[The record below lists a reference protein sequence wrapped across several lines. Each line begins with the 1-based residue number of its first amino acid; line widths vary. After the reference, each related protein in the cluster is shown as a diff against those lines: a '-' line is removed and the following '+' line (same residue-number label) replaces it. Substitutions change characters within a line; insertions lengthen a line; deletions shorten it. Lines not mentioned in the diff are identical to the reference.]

1 VVTRVIQLCARNPG
15 PVLVATAAALLC
27 SAWSVRR
34 LQLDA
39 VPDVSEPQVLV
50 LSEWMGRSP
59 TRVEDQVT
67 YPLVTALVPARGVT
81 AVRGTSMP
89 GMSFVQVV
97 FEEGTDL
104 RQARSQV
111 AELLPSLHD
120 RLPEGVAPRLGPDA
134 AATGWIFQY
143 RLVDRSGRRGL
154 DELRAFQDFTL
165 RYALGAVPGVAEVAT
180 VGGQQRQYQVVIDPD
195 RLRAHGVGLPEV
207 VAAVRDAGEEVGG
220 GVLEL
225 SGREYYLRGGGSVQ
239 AVDDLE
245 AVAVRGAGP
254 DGAPVLLRD
263 LAEVH
268 LGPDARRGIL
278 DWNGEGEAVGGVVVM
293 RQGENALQV
302 IERVKARLEALRPG
316 FPAGVEVETAYDRSG
331 LVQRAVATLR
341 RAVLE
346 EGLVVAAV
354 VLAFLLH
361 LRSALVPI
369 LSLPVVVALAFVPM
383 ALLGIPATIMSLGGI
398 AIALGATVDAEIVM
412 IEACHRKLEHAPP
425 GADRRALLAEA
436 GREVTPALFFS
447 LLVVAA
453 AFLPVFTLTGR
464 AGRLF
469 APLAWTKT
477 FVMLAAAVLSVT
489 LAPVLRDLLVR
500 GPVRPES
507 RHALSRLVTA
517 LYRPFVFVALRRPR
531 TTLLIGLLA
540 ILSAVPLARRL
551 GQEFMPPLDEGD
563 LLYMPTSW
571 PGLSAAEAARQLRAQ
586 DRVLRSFPEVESV
599 FGKAGRAETATDPAP
614 LSMVETT
621 VRLRPP
627 ERWRAVRQARWYS
640 AWAPAPLARLLRL
653 AWPEER
659 RITRD
664 ELVAELSQA
673 MRFPGWTAAY
683 TQPIQARVD
692 MLASGVRTPVGLKLL
707 GSSIEEL
714 DRMGAALERILAP
727 VPGTRSVLYERSAGG
742 LYLDLIPRREALA
755 RSGLTVADLHRA
767 IEAAVG
773 GVPAGTAA
781 AGRSRFAI
789 SVRYQADLR
798 TDLDRLRG
806 LPVVA
811 GGARVPAAAARP
823 AVGPPTAP
831 DGGGHRPGH
840 AATTGALVGIAREG
854 PEPGAAADLAALP
867 LVDQA
872 ALSAAE
878 PSGAGATF
886 PLGELATLRIVGG
899 PAMVRDE
906 NGFLA
911 GYVHV
916 DADPGRRDLRGYV
929 ADARAAVA
937 AAQASGVLR
946 VPEGHSLEWTGQHLL
961 LEQLHARLR
970 LILPLTLLLVVGLL
984 WLLFRNLTEALIVL
998 LSVPFA
1004 LVGSVW
1010 LLWLLDYRLSTAVW
1024 VGIIALVGLAAQTG
1038 VVMIVY
1044 IDAAFERRRRAG
1056 RIRDPSDVVW
1066 AHLEGTVQRVRPK
1079 LMTVA
1084 TMLGGLLPLLWAT
1097 GSGADV
1103 LRRLAAPMVGGLV
1116 TSAFLTLE
1124 LIPVVYT
1131 YWRQEQLLWE
1141 RLAALDPARLRSL
1154 VGPAVLV
1161 RAGLAAA
1168 ALATASPAYLDL
1180 PAWAPASALAA
1191 SAGAALAGA
1200 LTYLGRR
1207 PAAARLAWAG
1217 RPAPLDLAAPG
1228 A

>member
-1 VVTRVIQLCARNPG
+1 MVTRIIQLCARNPG
-15 PVLVATAAALLC
+15 PVLVAVVAALLC
-27 SAWSVRR
+27 SAWSLRR

-67 YPLVTALVPARGVT
+67 YPLVTALVPARGVA

-97 FEEGTDL
+97 FEEGTDP

-111 AELLPSLHD
+111 AELLPALHD

-134 AATGWIFQY
+134 GATGWIFQY
-143 RLVDRSGRRGL
+143 RLVDRTGRRSL

-180 VGGQQRQYQVVIDPD
+180 VGGQQRQYQVVVDPD
-195 RLRAHGVGLPEV
+195 RLRAYGVGLGEV
-207 VAAVRDAGEEVGG
+207 VAAVRDAGEEAGG

-225 SGREYYLRGGGSVQ
+225 AGREYYLRGGGSVE
-239 AVDDLE
+239 ALADLE

-254 DGAPVLLRD
+254 GEAPVLLRD
-263 LAEVH
+263 LGEVRF
-268 LGPDARRGIL
+268 GPDARRGIL

-302 IERVKARLEALRPG
+302 IERVKARLAALRPA

-331 LVQRAVATLR
+331 LVQRAIGTLR

-346 EGLVVAAV
+346 EGLVVAVV
-354 VLAFLLH
+354 VLVFLLH

-369 LSLPVVVALAFVPM
+369 LSLPVVVALSFVPM
-383 ALLGIPATIMSLGGI
+383 ALLGIPATIMSLAGI

-412 IEACHRKLEHAPP
+412 IEACHKKLEHAPP
-425 GADRRALLAEA
+425 GADRRALLGEA

-447 LLVVAA
+447 LLVVAV
-453 AFLPVFTLTGR
+453 AFLPVFTLTGQ

-477 FVMLAAAVLSVT
+477 FVMLSAAAISLT
-489 LAPVLRDLLVR
+489 LAPVLRDLLLR

-571 PGLSAAEAARQLRAQ
+571 PGISAAEAARQLQAQ

-627 ERWRAVRQARWYS
+627 ERWRTVREARWYS
-640 AWAPAPLARLLRL
+640 AWAPAPVKGLLRL

-664 ELVAELSQA
+664 ELVTELSAA

-707 GSSIEEL
+707 GSSVEEL

-727 VPGTRSVLYERSAGG
+727 VPGTRSVLYDRSAGG
-742 LYLDLIPRREALA
+742 LYLDVVPRREALA
-755 RSGLTVADLHRA
+755 RSGLTVADLNRA
-767 IEAAVG
+767 AEAAVG
-773 GVPAGTAA
+773 GVPTGTAA
-781 AGRSRFAI
+781 QGRSRFAV
-789 SVRYQADLR
+789 SVRYPADLR
-798 TDLDRLRG
+798 ADLERLRSV
-806 LPVVA
+806 PVVGV
-811 GGARVPAAAARP
+811 GGARPPGATARP
-823 AVGPPTAP
+823 APGPLATPVS
-831 DGGGHRPGH
+831 GGHRPGH
-840 AATTGALVGIAREG
+840 AATTGALVGVAREE
-854 PEPGAAADLAALP
+854 PEVGAVDDPAALP
-867 LVDQA
+867 LVDQS
-872 ALSAAE
+872 ALTAGQ
-878 PSGAGATF
+878 PSGAGGYT
-886 PLGELATLRIVGG
+886 LGELATVRIVGG

-906 NGFLA
+906 DGFLA

-916 DADPGRRDLRGYV
+916 DVDPARRDVRGYV
-929 ADARAAVA
+929 AEAKAAVE
-937 AAQASGVLR
+937 AAQASGALHFQ
-946 VPEGHSLEWTGQHLL
+946 EGHSLEWTGQHLL
-961 LEQLHARLR
+961 LEQLHDRLR
-970 LILPLTLLLVVGLL
+970 LILPLTLLLVVALL
-984 WLLFRNLTEALIVL
+984 WLLFRNLTETLIVL

-1056 RIRDPSDVVW
+1056 RIRDLSDIVW
-1066 AHLEGTVQRVRPK
+1066 AHMEGTVQRVRPK

-1103 LRRLAAPMVGGLV
+1103 LKRLAAPMVGGLL

-1131 YWRQEQLLWE
+1131 YWRQEQLLWD
-1141 RLAALDPARLRSL
+1141 RLAELDPARLRSITS
-1154 VGPAVLV
+1154 PATLV

-1168 ALATASPAYLDL
+1168 ALVAVLPAYL
-1180 PAWAPASALAA
+1180 PIPGWATGLALSASGA
-1191 SAGAALAGA
+1191 AALAGA

-1207 PAAARLAWAG
+1207 PAAMRRVWPG
-1217 RPAPLDLAAPG
+1217 DPEPLPLAAPV